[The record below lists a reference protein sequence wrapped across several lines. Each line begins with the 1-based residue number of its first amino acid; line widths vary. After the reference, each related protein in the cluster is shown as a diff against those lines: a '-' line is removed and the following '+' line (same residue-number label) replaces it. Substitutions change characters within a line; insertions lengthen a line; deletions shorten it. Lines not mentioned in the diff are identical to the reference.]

1 MIKIKKIVF
10 ITLLLLLP
18 QEKINSEIRDSIFMT
33 IGNKAIT
40 QSDVVNEIK
49 ILLILNNESYS
60 ESNRVQLQ
68 ELAVSSIVKRNIKLI
83 EIERNNFFQ
92 FNKKDLE
99 KELNKLA
106 SKINVDLDTLIN
118 ICISNEL
125 DFALIEDQ
133 IKIELFWNGLIFE
146 LYKNRLQISQEEIE
160 ERLRVKQKEKIETE
174 FLISEILIDSVE
186 ENLLEIEL
194 KKIKEKIRTE
204 GFENVAKA
212 ISTSESASIGGDLG
226 WLNENTF
233 SEKIKSAVISTPIGS
248 ISKPIKLLNSIILLK
263 VRDAREIKNNL
274 TIEEIKNQLI
284 NSEKTK
290 ILNMHSL
297 SHYDKLRRTVS
308 VKLFN
313 D

>member
-1 MIKIKKIVF
+1 VIKIKKIVF